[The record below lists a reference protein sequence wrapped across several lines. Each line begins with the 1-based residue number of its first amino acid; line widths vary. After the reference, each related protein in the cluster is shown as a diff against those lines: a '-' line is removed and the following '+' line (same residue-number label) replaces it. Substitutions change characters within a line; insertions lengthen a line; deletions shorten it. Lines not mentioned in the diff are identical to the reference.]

1 MLLFSIPWPNPLTE
15 TLEPLQPALESLGRI
30 LSFTLHH
37 PLLSLLLALLT
48 LFLLTG
54 LVQVLM
60 ELSRKFWDYLLFSSA
75 LVVKWLLKSLWRLL
89 MGLVRRW
96 SPKA

>member
-1 MLLFSIPWPNPLTE
+1 MDLLSLPWPNPLTE
-15 TLEPLQPALESLGRI
+15 TLEPLQPALDSLGQI
-30 LSFTLHH
+30 LSFILHH
-37 PLLSLLLALLT
+37 PLFSLILALAS

-60 ELSRKFWDYLLFSSA
+60 ELSRKFWDYLLLSSA

-89 MGLVRRW
+89 VALFRRW
-96 SPKA
+96 SPKT

>member
-1 MLLFSIPWPNPLTE
+1 MFLSSFPWPNPLTE
-15 TLEPLQPALESLGRI
+15 TLEPLQPALESLGQI

-37 PLLSLLLALLT
+37 PLLSLILVLLT

-60 ELSRKFWDYLLFSSA
+60 ELSRKFWDYLLLSSA
-75 LVVKWLLKSLWRLL
+75 LVVKWLFKSLWRLL
-89 MGLVRRW
+89 TGLVRRW
-96 SPKA
+96 SPKT